1 MAELKPCKC
10 GKIHKIKC
18 EANLHSPTC
27 KLYWAVCEDCDMYAC
42 ANTEQELVNSWNSY
56 VEMNL
61 KPNYNE
67 CPWCNNYEKFEMS
80 VMHIGH
86 SKGEPEYQV
95 VCSKCGAKGPIAST
109 EEQAIDAWNKRS

>member
-1 MAELKPCKC
+1 MAELKPCEY
-10 GKIHKIKC
+10 GKIPKINC

-42 ANTEQELVNSWNSY
+42 ANTEQELINSWNSY
-56 VEMNL
+56 MEMKL

-67 CPWCNNYEKFEMS
+67 CPWCNNDEKFKMS

-86 SKGEPEYQV
+86 SKGESEYQV
-95 VCSKCGAKGPIAST
+95 VCSKCGARGPREYT
-109 EEQAIDAWNKRS
+109 ERQAIDVWNKRS